1 MIRLCLLLLAAIW
14 PGLCR
19 AITLD
24 LPANAILQLEEGPA
38 STSLDLPIGSWV
50 EGYIPT
56 RRAEGQ
62 VVRQVWR
69 IDGSGLT
76 TLQILAPLRDQIAE
90 AGYDLLYNCQTEQCG
105 GFDFRFGVD
114 IAPSPA
120 MQVDLSDFRYLAAQ
134 RTGATDPEFVMIV
147 VSRTARAGFVQI
159 TQVSSAPDVA
169 VRVETALTRPPPL
182 AAAQLGDIGLQLEQA
197 GRVVLS
203 DLSFETGSSTL
214 GPGPFDTLDGLATY
228 LRDHPDRKIALVG
241 HTDAS
246 GSLET
251 NVALSRRRAAS
262 VLERLVSDYGVDRA
276 QTEAE
281 GMGYLA
287 PIASNLT
294 EEGREANRRVEAIL
308 TSTD

>member
-1 MIRLCLLLLAAIW
+1 MIRRWLPFLLAIW
-14 PGLCR
+14 PGVGA

-24 LPANAILQLEEGPA
+24 LPANAILQKEEGPVG
-38 STSLDLPIGSWV
+38 SSLDLPIGSWV

-62 VVRQVWR
+62 VIRQVWR

-76 TLQILAPLRDQIAE
+76 TLQILAPLREQISD

-105 GFDFRFGVD
+105 GFDFRFGVE
-114 IAPSPA
+114 IAPPPA

-134 RTGATDPEFVMIV
+134 RATDGDPEFVMIV

-159 TQVSSAPDVA
+159 TQVSGSPDAVVRMNTVAPIPQS
-169 VRVETALTRPPPL
+169 TPL
-182 AAAQLGDIGLQLEQA
+182 SDIGLQLEQT

-203 DLSFETGSSTL
+203 DLSFETGSATL
-214 GPGPFDTLDGLATY
+214 GPGPFDTLDRLATY
-228 LRDHPDRKIALVG
+228 LRDHPDRTIALVG